1 MKAKSTKKPAG
12 KPVKVAIVIAMKP
25 KKKGK
30 C

>member
-1 MKAKSTKKPAG
+1 MKSKSAKKSVG
-12 KPVKVAIVIAMKP
+12 KPVKIAIVIAMKP